1 MVDIHATI
9 ILSRTKVDLRRDP
22 SLMLRLE
29 EEARR
34 ALSQQPISN
43 LKERLVL
50 PVVGETVVKFDQLP
64 PPNEAARFFITFSLP
79 EFDQTD
85 HNVASENDKK
95 IFNEVARLPLNDWF
109 PYWNRIYLPDSIKSR
124 ALNYCLLAQML
135 RRYDVSRMT
144 LAQHRIVVFY
154 GPPGTG
160 KTTLVRGL
168 ANQVAYE
175 LFQQERR
182 PTFFVEIKAHA
193 LSTVD
198 LGGGPK
204 LVAQAFGRVEELAS
218 SGHTVICFI
227 DEVESLL
234 TNRTMTLNEAN
245 PVDVFRSVNA
255 VFQQIDRLAERS
267 NVFTFA
273 TSNLPKAIDSAFAD
287 RADMLFFI
295 DLPDEQQ
302 RYFIF
307 RDIFSELNQKLQTQL
322 PIDHTSDA
330 QTDWQDLISATAGL
344 SGRHLRKLVLEAM
357 TIRREVIIQPG
368 LLHLR
373 DISTAARQDRERVE
387 RDIEHGGTYEVI
399 YNQAD
404 RKGEKA
410 YE

>member
-9 ILSRTKVDLRRDP
+9 VLSRTKVDLRRDP
-22 SLMLRLE
+22 GLMQRLE
-29 EEARR
+29 EEAKRV
-34 ALSQQPISN
+34 LSQQHISN

-50 PVVGETVVKFDQLP
+50 PVVGETVVKFDRLP
-64 PPNEAARFFITFSLP
+64 LLNESVRFVITFSLP
-79 EFDQTD
+79 EFDQAD

-95 IFNEVARLPLNDWF
+95 IFNEVARLPREDWF
-109 PYWNRIYLPDSIKSR
+109 PYWRRIYLADTIKSR
-124 ALNYCLLAQML
+124 ALNYCLLAQLL

-255 VFQQIDRLAERS
+255 VFQQIDRLAEFP

-287 RADMLFFI
+287 RADLLFFI

-302 RYFIF
+302 RYLILC
-307 RDIFSELNQKLQTQL
+307 DIFTELNQKLQTQL
-322 PIDHTSDA
+322 LIDRSSAA
-330 QTDWQDLISATAGL
+330 QTDWQDLLAATAGL

-357 TIRREVIIQPG
+357 TIRREVISRPE
-368 LLHLR
+368 LLSLK
-373 DISTAARQDRERVE
+373 DIITAAYHNQERVE
-387 RDIEHGGTYEVI
+387 RDIRYGGTYEMT
-399 YNQAD
+399 YNHAD
-404 RKGEKA
+404 HKGEKA

>member
-1 MVDIHATI
+1 MVNVHATI
-9 ILSRTKVDLRRDP
+9 VLSRTKVDLRQDP
-22 SLMLRLE
+22 SLMMRLE

-34 ALSQQPISN
+34 ALSQQHTSN
-43 LKERLVL
+43 LIERLVL
-50 PVVGETVVKFDQLP
+50 PVIGETVVKFDQLP
-64 PPNEAARFFITFSLP
+64 LPNEAVRFLITFSLP
-79 EFDQTD
+79 EFDRVD

-95 IFNEVARLPLNDWF
+95 IFNEVARLPREDWF
-109 PYWNRIYLPDSIKSR
+109 PYWKRIYLADTIKSR
-124 ALNYCLLAQML
+124 ALNYCLLAQTL
-135 RRYDVSRMT
+135 RRYDISRMA
-144 LAQHRIVVFY
+144 LAQHRLMVFY

-168 ANQVAYE
+168 ANEVAYE

-302 RYFIF
+302 RYFILC
-307 RDIFSELNQKLQTQL
+307 DIFTELNQKLQTQL
-322 PIDHTSDA
+322 PTDRSSDA
-330 QTDWQDLISATAGL
+330 QADWQDLLSVTAGL

-368 LLHLR
+368 LLSLK
-373 DISTAARQDRERVE
+373 DITTAARHNQERVE
-387 RDIEHGGTYEVI
+387 LDIEHGGTYEMT
-399 YNQAD
+399 YNHAD
-404 RKGEKA
+404 RQGEKTN
-410 YE
+410 E